1 MLGTGLLVYL
11 LSKEI
16 YVINHETFAAACI
29 GAIIVY
35 GVKKFGPS
43 VAAYADKLN
52 EVGLNCPTMITH
64 GVYLCARSGLSCVCC
79 LLLDIPFAP
88 QSALLSCVQICKR
101 LDLYLQ
107 EKLAKA
113 NEVKDSAISSL
124 TQAIADEKKEQWRV
138 DGRAV
143 LFDAKRVSSN
153 TFVYILVVT

>member
-1 MLGTGLLVYL
+1 MVY
-11 LSKEI
+11 I
-16 YVINHETFAAACI
+16 CV
-29 GAIIVY
+29 
-35 GVKKFGPS
+35 
-43 VAAYADKLN
+43 
-52 EVGLNCPTMITH
+52 H
-64 GVYLCARSGLSCVCC
+64 GQVSLVCC

-88 QSALLSCVQICKR
+88 QSALLSFVQICKR

-113 NEVKDSAISSL
+113 NEVKDAAISSL
-124 TQAIADEKKEQWRV
+124 AQAIADEKKEQWRV